1 MKKSVSKKSSKKKG
15 RKKGNTGKRYSI
27 PERKKI
33 LAYVHGF
40 GRGGITAA
48 CRKFGVSY
56 IALRRWMTLGVAG
69 VPRSSRAVKAGLDGR
84 KLRRVK
90 TALAGL
96 QGIKRQLNLLQR
108 TLKQLS
114 K

>member
-1 MKKSVSKKSSKKKG
+1 MSKPR
-15 RKKGNTGKRYSI
+15 RKKADTGKRYSI
-27 PERKKI
+27 TERKKI
-33 LAYVHGF
+33 VAFVEKR

-48 CRKFGVSY
+48 CREFGVSY
-56 IALRRWMTLGVAG
+56 IALRRWMKNGVAG
-69 VPRSSRAVKAGLDGR
+69 VPRGTGTVKAKLDGR

-96 QGIKRQLNLLQR
+96 KSIKSQLSLLQR